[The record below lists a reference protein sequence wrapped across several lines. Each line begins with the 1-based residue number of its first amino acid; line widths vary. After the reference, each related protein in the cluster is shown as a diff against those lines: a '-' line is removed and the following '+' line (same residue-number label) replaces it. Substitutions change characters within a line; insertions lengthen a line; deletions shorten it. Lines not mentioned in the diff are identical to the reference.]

1 MAVNRLAKSAADWV
15 WSWGCYW
22 IQDNSPH
29 LCVGFLFLVLHLRFS
44 ASPPLRRSNLSTH
57 THTQLSTQNLLVHT
71 HNLSTHT
78 HTLSTHTLSTC
89 KLSHNLSTHNLL
101 THTTFSYTT
110 YSHTHNLTTVTLRG
124 RRGPRWHPPSLC
136 VAGVAL
142 GEIDRHFASQAW
154 HLWHWAGTGG
164 ALGSQWR
171 RGRRGFLRGKRG
183 TRRHGRASC
192 VAGVGLGDVDRHCA
206 WQALHFWHWAGSGG
220 ALGSQMTPWTP
231 RLFCVAGV
239 ALGDI
244 HLYFA
249 WQAWHL
255 VTSTV
260 TLRGRRSTDGAGLA
274 LVARLV
280 PRWRCGRRGFLRGR
294 RGTRRHGRASCVA
307 GVALGDIDRHF
318 AWQAWHF
325 WHWAGSG
332 GALGSQMTHNFT
344 THTTSSHTQLT
355 HTRVPCCTRQSFTIS
370 FLFPAFPCISHAI
383 FTFLLLLAGRSW
395 HVGLSGPLIVF

>member
-1 MAVNRLAKSAADWV
+1 MLLIGSDPEGATGFKIIPHIFV
-15 WSWGCYW
+15 WGSCFWFCT
-22 IQDNSPH
+22 
-29 LCVGFLFLVLHLRFS
+29 S
-44 ASPPLRRSNLSTH
+44 ASPPLRLSAAPTCPH
-57 THTQLSTQNLLVHT
+57 THTTVYTELTCPHTQLVHTQLVHT
-71 HNLSTHT
+71 HTPCPHTPCQHASCHTTCPHTTYSHT
-78 HTLSTHTLSTC
+78 H
-89 KLSHNLSTHNLL
+89 NFFVYNLL
-101 THTTFSYTT
+101 T
-110 YSHTHNLTTVTLRG
+110 HTHNLTTVTLRG

-206 WQALHFWHWAGSGG
+206 WQALHFWDWAGSGG